1 MNYYIKTIQK
11 LRDDKDIFN
20 PEEQFDIAFELVITW
35 LNRILFLKLF
45 ESQLVSFNNNDK
57 NFKFITSDNIT
68 DFDKLNN
75 LFFDILGKK
84 VEERDID
91 KKYTNIPY
99 LNSSLFEK
107 INYEKKYILVSSLNN
122 DIEIPLYTSSI
133 LKNNAKYNK
142 LKTVKLLDYLLD
154 FLDSYD
160 FTSNYGSDELVVS
173 NKNDVINSAVLGLIF
188 EKLNGYKD
196 GSVYTPGFITEYIA
210 KEVIEKSVIDIFN
223 NKYNIM
229 CHDIEELKNFI
240 SVNLYKKEK
249 LKEYNDIINSLK
261 ILDPAVGSGHFL
273 VSVLNEI
280 IALKSYLGILCD
292 NKYIRLTNK
301 IDIIDD
307 TLVIYN
313 QDDTIY
319 RYSRFN
325 SQTWDLQKI
334 IFNEKRT
341 IIENCLFAVDIN
353 QKSVYICWLRLWIEL
368 LKNTFYIDNSNDME
382 TLPNIDINI
391 KTGNALINKYP
402 IKVGKAIT
410 QQGSKEQKDNIKK
423 YKDLVS
429 KYKRSGSKSDKLNV
443 QNQLNEIKSKLY
455 SVVNDALIIETKEQK
470 EQNKKIQDL
479 KKKQKL
485 AKTIQERR
493 QINDEISKLEK
504 TGSFLFLG
512 DSIDN
517 SMYKNSIEWALE
529 FPEVLDDEGKF
540 QGFDIVIGNPP
551 YIQLQKNKDESGNY
565 NIYTVY
571 DKKGDIYC
579 LFYERGLSLLKTN
592 GFLGYITSNKW
603 MRAEYGLKLR
613 KYLIKYNP
621 VLLFDLGAN
630 IFDSATVDTN
640 ILVIQNKSY
649 EKKTLSCILPNRSEK
664 MSDFIKQEGI
674 NIEYNEDSWII
685 LNQIEK
691 SIKDKIEKYG
701 TPLKDWDI
709 NIYRGV
715 LTGCNEAFIIDGST
729 KDELIKQDP
738 KSDEIIRPILRGRDI
753 KRYSYN
759 FADKWLIY
767 IPWHFPL
774 HEDKSINGV
783 SEQAENLF
791 KTNYPAIYKHLLQ
804 FKEILE
810 NRNKAETGIRYEW
823 YALQRYGS
831 NYMDDFNK
839 QKIMYSEIVKS
850 PQFYLDKKGEFY
862 PEATTFIITG
872 KNLEYL
878 LIALNSKFFAYIFK
892 KFYSGGGLGNN
903 GYRYKKA
910 FIDKLPIIKLNKEK
924 YDMIK
929 VSSKIDN
936 IFYNSYM
943 LSDEEIEYIEQNTK
957 NL

>member
-1 MNYYIKTIQK
+1 
-11 LRDDKDIFN
+11 
-20 PEEQFDIAFELVITW
+20 
-35 LNRILFLKLF
+35 
-45 ESQLVSFNNNDK
+45 
-57 NFKFITSDNIT
+57 
-68 DFDKLNN
+68 
-75 LFFDILGKK
+75 
-84 VEERDID
+84 
-91 KKYTNIPY
+91 
-99 LNSSLFEK
+99 
-107 INYEKKYILVSSLNN
+107 
-122 DIEIPLYTSSI
+122 
-133 LKNNAKYNK
+133 
-142 LKTVKLLDYLLD
+142 
-154 FLDSYD
+154 
-160 FTSNYGSDELVVS
+160 
-173 NKNDVINSAVLGLIF
+173 
-188 EKLNGYKD
+188 
-196 GSVYTPGFITEYIA
+196 
-210 KEVIEKSVIDIFN
+210 
-223 NKYNIM
+223 
-229 CHDIEELKNFI
+229 
-240 SVNLYKKEK
+240 
-249 LKEYNDIINSLK
+249 
-261 ILDPAVGSGHFL
+261 
-273 VSVLNEI
+273 
-280 IALKSYLGILCD
+280 
-292 NKYIRLTNK
+292 
-301 IDIIDD
+301 
-307 TLVIYN
+307 
-313 QDDTIY
+313 
-319 RYSRFN
+319 
-325 SQTWDLQKI
+325 
-334 IFNEKRT
+334 
-341 IIENCLFAVDIN
+341 
-353 QKSVYICWLRLWIEL
+353 
-368 LKNTFYIDNSNDME
+368 
-382 TLPNIDINI
+382 
-391 KTGNALINKYP
+391 
-402 IKVGKAIT
+402 
-410 QQGSKEQKDNIKK
+410 
-423 YKDLVS
+423 
-429 KYKRSGSKSDKLNV
+429 
-443 QNQLNEIKSKLY
+443 
-455 SVVNDALIIETKEQK
+455 
-470 EQNKKIQDL
+470 
-479 KKKQKL
+479 
-485 AKTIQERR
+485 
-493 QINDEISKLEK
+493 
-504 TGSFLFLG
+504 
-512 DSIDN
+512 
-517 SMYKNSIEWALE
+517 
-529 FPEVLDDEGKF
+529 
-540 QGFDIVIGNPP
+540 
-551 YIQLQKNKDESGNY
+551 
-565 NIYTVY
+565 
-571 DKKGDIYC
+571 
-579 LFYERGLSLLKTN
+579 
-592 GFLGYITSNKW
+592 
-603 MRAEYGLKLR
+603 
-613 KYLIKYNP
+613 
-621 VLLFDLGAN
+621 
-630 IFDSATVDTN
+630 
-640 ILVIQNKSY
+640 
-649 EKKTLSCILPNRSEK
+649 

-738 KSDEIIRPILRGRDI
+738 KSAEIIRPILRGRDI

-943 LSDEEIEYIEQNTK
+943 LSDEEIEYIEQNTT